1 MIAPTEVAQMES
13 PMSAARWARIGY
25 SLVAWLFAIA
35 SVVQVYL
42 AGQGIFVP
50 PESFELHR
58 NVGYGIGILA
68 LIMLVLAFAARMPFR
83 IIGVTALLFVL
94 MILQSVLVFMRTDQ
108 PNLAALHPVNGFLI
122 VLLAVWIAWKTLGY
136 IRAPLPPEPVHEA
149 PPPPPA
155 APSQPPREADEDS
168 F

>member
-1 MIAPTEVAQMES
+1 
-13 PMSAARWARIGY
+13 MSAARWARIGY

-35 SVVQVYL
+35 SIVQIYL
-42 AGQGIFVP
+42 AGQGVFVP

-58 NVGYGIGILA
+58 NVGYGIGILG
-68 LIMLVLAFAARMPFR
+68 LILLVLAFAARMPFR
-83 IIGVTALLFVL
+83 VIGATALLFVL
-94 MILQSVLVFMRTDQ
+94 IILQSVLVFMRNDQ

-136 IRAPLPPEPVHEA
+136 IRAPLPPEPVRT
-149 PPPPPA
+149 PPPPE
-155 APSQPPREADEDS
+155 PSQSGQPAREADEDS